1 MIWFVHPGAADACR
15 WQTPVDLL
23 PTDGL
28 RGKIMSNT
36 NQANAQTLNPPAHGY
51 SVLFAALMGLWILA
65 PFARAAGLGDAVEL
79 VLLTILMFAAG
90 YATSDQGKRFKVIV
104 VLGILMGLLIWIN
117 FTPWIDIYPYL
128 PSKIVAIAFF
138 VLVAYE
144 LLVDILA
151 KQGRVDMA
159 LIFGALSVYLLIGMA
174 FTSICEAIYVIDP
187 GAFNG
192 TNASPTSAHG
202 DFRYFSFV
210 TLTTLGYG
218 DITPKSEIAGTFAT
232 LEATVG
238 QVYLTV
244 LVARLVGMQISQ
256 SPER

>member
-79 VLLTILMFAAG
+79 VLLTILMLAAG

-128 PSKIVAIAFF
+128 PSKIVGIAFF

-151 KQGRVDMA
+151 KQGRVDMS
-159 LIFGALSVYLLIGMA
+159 LIYGALSVYLLIGIA
-174 FTSICEAIYVIDP
+174 FAWLYEAIYVIDP
-187 GAFNG
+187 GAFKG
-192 TNASPTSAHG
+192 VEIDPLG
-202 DFRYFSFV
+202 ELGEFQYFSFV

-218 DITPKSEIAGTFAT
+218 DISPTTRIAGSFAT
-232 LEATVG
+232 LEAIIG

-256 SPER
+256 PSQE